1 MCKRPYSHELR
12 CSSGHAGPWH
22 VLLIS
27 EHIYNMF
34 AQIALACWRVWWTL
48 MRADALTVGLVAIPQ
63 VAEVVKLKQKDPNLS
78 YRDAVRASSLTWK
91 GMSDE
96 DKAKWPGFTPSSAPT
111 AGWGTGGVSRGPAV
125 HAGSELM
132 QRSVSESM
140 GGVRQSSVS
149 DGTGSQRPGSRTELL
164 RAEAALEGDGIPGK
178 PGVCTNNDLR

>member
-1 MCKRPYSHELR
+1 
-12 CSSGHAGPWH
+12 
-22 VLLIS
+22 
-27 EHIYNMF
+27 
-34 AQIALACWRVWWTL
+34 

-63 VAEVVKLKQKDPNLS
+63 VPEVVKFEQKDPNLS

-91 GMSDE
+91 GNTE
-96 DKAKWPGFTPSSAPT
+96 EENAQRPGFTPSSAPT

-125 HAGSELM
+125 HAGSDLM
-132 QRSVSESM
+132 HRSVSDSIE
-140 GGVRQSSVS
+140 GVRQSSES